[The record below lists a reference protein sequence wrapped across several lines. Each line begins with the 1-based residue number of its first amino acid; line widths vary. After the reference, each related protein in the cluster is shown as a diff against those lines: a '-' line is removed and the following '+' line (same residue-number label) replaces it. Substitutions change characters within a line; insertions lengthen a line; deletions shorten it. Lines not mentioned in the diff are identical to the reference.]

1 MNEYWGLLAQ
11 LGLWGW
17 IASVIFLIQYSFPGV
32 DAFRRKSTIVWG
44 VISIIFFSCWIT
56 GMILA

>member
-11 LGLWGW
+11 FGLWGW

-32 DAFRRKSTIVWG
+32 DAFRRKSAIVWG